1 MAKRTESL
9 LARLQRIWSSNA
21 KTKPGHERTAEGKE
35 VPTPTAG
42 DFFSNL
48 EKVSKPEK

>member
-1 MAKRTESL
+1 MKRKETL
-9 LARLQRIWSSNA
+9 LARLQRVWSSKA
-21 KTKPGHERTAEGKE
+21 KTQPGHERTAEGKE

-42 DFFSNL
+42 DFYSNL